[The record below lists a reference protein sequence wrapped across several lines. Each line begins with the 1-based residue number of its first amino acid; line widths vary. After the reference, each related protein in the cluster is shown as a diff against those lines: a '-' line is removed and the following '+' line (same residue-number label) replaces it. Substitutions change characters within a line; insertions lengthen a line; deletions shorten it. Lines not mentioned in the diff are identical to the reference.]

1 MEHKERKIDF
11 READRR
17 CAELKRQHDAGVISD
32 EEFDAQRKKLMVQDD
47 EGRWWA
53 KGREADEW
61 YYRDESGWVK
71 GTPPGY
77 QPYRTSPTVDSQEHR
92 AQPEQNERYQS
103 SPAAREDDKPRW
115 RRRWVP
121 ILSLLLLLLAL
132 LGGTAYALIRAA
144 NENVAV
150 PDLVGASSVGEAQ
163 KIAGGS
169 FEVVEGDGIESREP
183 IGTVIEQDLAA
194 GEMVGEG
201 SIISVNVSK
210 GVNLP
215 DVRDETRDEAVRI
228 LEGAGFEVEE
238 ETEESSAE
246 NEGYVTE
253 QDPRGGRRENA
264 EAGSTVTVTVGEGP
278 DDTETGS
285 ADVTASP
292 APEKAAVPKQ
302 AQVPE
307 RTPVPNVVGR
317 NVEEAKQTI
326 QNAGFAYAIETVQS
340 NQPIGTVVSTD
351 PAPGTL
357 LVPSSRV
364 TIRQSSGLP
373 PPVDNKGAAD
383 GEAGKGEGDVK
394 GEEKG

>member
-1 MEHKERKIDF
+1 MEYKERKIDF

-17 CAELKRQHDAGVISD
+17 CAELKQ
-32 EEFDAQRKKLMVQDD
+32 LMVQDD
-47 EGRWWA
+47 EGCWWA
-53 KGREADEW
+53 KGRETNEW

-71 GTPPGY
+71 GMPPGY
-77 QPYRTSPTVDSQEHR
+77 QPYQTSLTVDSQKPQ
-92 AQPEQNERYQS
+92 AQAEQNERSQS

-132 LGGTAYALIRAA
+132 LGGIAYALIRAA

-183 IGTVIEQDLAA
+183 IGTVVEQGLAA

-253 QDPRGGRRENA
+253 QDPRGGKRETA

-278 DDTETGS
+278 DDTKTDS

-292 APEKAAVPKQ
+292 APERAPIPKQ
-302 AQVPE
+302 APVPE

-326 QNAGFAYAIETVQS
+326 QNAGFAYAVETVQS
-340 NQPIGTVVSTD
+340 NQPIGTVVSID

-364 TIRQSSGLP
+364 TIRQSSGPP
-373 PPVDNKGAAD
+373 PPVDNKGAGD
-383 GEAGKGEGDVK
+383 GEAGKGDGDVK

>member
-1 MEHKERKIDF
+1 MEHKERKIEF

-17 CAELKRQHDAGVISD
+17 CAELKQQHHAGVISD
-32 EEFDAQRKKLMVQDD
+32 EEFDAQRKQLMVQDD

-71 GTPPGY
+71 GTPLGY
-77 QPYRTSPTVDSQEHR
+77 QPYQLSLTVDSQKPQ
-92 AQPEQNERYQS
+92 AQAEQSERSQS

-215 DVRDETRDEAVRI
+215 DVRDETRDEAARI

-238 ETEESSAE
+238 EIEESSAE

-253 QDPRGGRRENA
+253 QDPRGGRRETA
-264 EAGSTVTVTVGEGP
+264 EAGSTVTITVGEGP
-278 DDTETGS
+278 DDTKTGS

-292 APEKAAVPKQ
+292 APERAPIPKQ
-302 AQVPE
+302 APVPE

-326 QNAGFAYAIETVQS
+326 QNAGFAYAVETAQS

-351 PAPGTL
+351 PTPGTL

-364 TIRQSSGLP
+364 TIRQSSGPP
-373 PPVDNKGAAD
+373 PPVDNKGDGD
-383 GEAGKGEGDVK
+383 GEVGKGEGDDK
-394 GEEKG
+394 EKEKG

>member
-1 MEHKERKIDF
+1 MEHKERKIEF

-17 CAELKRQHDAGVISD
+17 CAELKQQHHAGVISD
-32 EEFDAQRKKLMVQDD
+32 EEFDAQRKQLMVQDD

-71 GTPPGY
+71 GTPLGY
-77 QPYRTSPTVDSQEHR
+77 QPYQLSLTVDSQKPQ
-92 AQPEQNERYQS
+92 AQAEQSERSQS

-253 QDPRGGRRENA
+253 QDPRGGRRETA
-264 EAGSTVTVTVGEGP
+264 EAGSTVTITVGEGP
-278 DDTETGS
+278 DDTKTGS

-292 APEKAAVPKQ
+292 APERAPIPKQ
-302 AQVPE
+302 APVPE

-326 QNAGFAYAIETVQS
+326 QNAGFAYAVETAQS

-351 PAPGTL
+351 PTPGTL

-364 TIRQSSGLP
+364 TIRQSSGPP
-373 PPVDNKGAAD
+373 PPVDNKGDGD
-383 GEAGKGEGDVK
+383 GEVGKGEGDDK
-394 GEEKG
+394 EKEKG